1 MTLERKARL
10 KSGIISGFLAS
21 SILVGVI
28 WSFGY
33 MTDYRLGLPLL
44 PLVAIVVGIV
54 SGAQAYAVEPEKTK
68 DDPDET
74 LALFQ
79 AKAEERAQRAR
90 RR

>member
-1 MTLERKARL
+1 
-10 KSGIISGFLAS
+10 
-21 SILVGVI
+21 
-28 WSFGY
+28 
-33 MTDYRLGLPLL
+33 L